1 MAVVHRKNAVFKEQ
15 IVARNLDPKCR
26 QCRREGEKLFL
37 KGEKC
42 FTDKCAIE
50 RRNYAPGQHGQKSGR
65 LSDYGVQ
72 LREKQKLRRIYGMLE
87 RQFHNNYK
95 LADKQRG
102 ITGENL
108 LQLLECRLD
117 TVSYRMGFG
126 ASRSEARQ
134 IVRHNGIMVN
144 GTRVNIPSY
153 QVKPGD
159 VVEVSEKAKNHLRIK
174 AAVEAAEQRT
184 FPEWIEMDVKAMK
197 GTFRLKPERSD
208 LPSSINES
216 LVVELYSK

>member
-1 MAVVHRKNAVFKEQ
+1 M
-15 IVARNLDPKCR
+15 ARNLDAKCR

-42 FTDKCAIE
+42 FTDKCAVE
-50 RRNYAPGQHGQKSGR
+50 RRNYPPGQHGQKGGR

-87 RQFHNNYK
+87 RQFRNNYK
-95 LADKQRG
+95 LADSQRG
-102 ITGENL
+102 ITGVNL

-134 IVRHNGIMVN
+134 IVRHNGIRVN
-144 GTRVNIPSY
+144 GRRINIPSY
-153 QVKPGD
+153 QVRPGD
-159 VVEVSEKAKNHLRIK
+159 VVEVAEKAKTHLRIK
-174 AAVEAAEQRT
+174 ASVEAAEQRS
-184 FPEWIEMDVKAMK
+184 FPEWIEVDVKAMK
-197 GTFRLKPERSD
+197 GTFKAKPERSE
-208 LPSSINES
+208 LPATINES

>member
-1 MAVVHRKNAVFKEQ
+1 
-15 IVARNLDPKCR
+15 VARNLDPKCR

-37 KGEKC
+37 KAEKC
-42 FTDKCAIE
+42 FTDKCPIE
-50 RRNYAPGQHGQKSGR
+50 RRNYAPGQHGQKSTR

-87 RQFHNNYK
+87 RQFHNTYQ

-126 ASRSEARQ
+126 GSRSEARQ
-134 IVRHNGIMVN
+134 IVRHNGILVN
-144 GTRVNIPSY
+144 GRKVNIPSY
-153 QVKPGD
+153 QVKAGD
-159 VVEVSEKAKNHLRIK
+159 VIEVTEKAKSHLRIK
-174 AAVEAAEQRT
+174 AALEAAEQRS
-184 FPEWIEMDVKAMK
+184 FPDWIDMDVKAMK
-197 GTFRLKPERSD
+197 GIFKTKPERSD

-216 LVVELYSK
+216 LVIELYSK